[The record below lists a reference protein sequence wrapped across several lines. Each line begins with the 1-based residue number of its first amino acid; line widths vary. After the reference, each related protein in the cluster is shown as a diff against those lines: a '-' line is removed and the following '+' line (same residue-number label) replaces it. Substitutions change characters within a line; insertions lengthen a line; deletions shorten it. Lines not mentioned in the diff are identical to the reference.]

1 MNPIIGIAS
10 QLTPEDSRRTSLMLA
25 KLQCRVIA
33 QHFDS
38 AERDSENELCQRA
51 DAMGYTGG
59 ETRETKLAQR

>member
-10 QLTPEDSRRTSLMLA
+10 QLPLEDSRRTSLMLA
-25 KLQCRVIA
+25 NLQCRVIA
-33 QHFDS
+33 QHFDG
-38 AERDSENELCQRA
+38 AERESENELCQRA

>member
-1 MNPIIGIAS
+1 VPVWNCPRNVGNFKRGHRSCWPIF
-10 QLTPEDSRRTSLMLA
+10 
-25 KLQCRVIA
+25 KCRVIA